1 MEKTIDELLFEKMT
15 LFFRNMRP
23 EGPGGHRGHD
33 GRGPGFGGPGFHG
46 EHFRHPGP
54 PGPPEPPHSEMRGF
68 GRGPLHE
75 GPPDRRGPLGR
86 ERVLRIILEHEDGIR
101 QKQIAEELG
110 INPSSMSE
118 LIYKLE
124 SDGYLERRVDE
135 SDKRATLIFLTE
147 KGKARAFEVQ
157 DEQAEQMQFLFHNL
171 SEDEKMTLLALLE
184 KLTAPAED

>member
-1 MEKTIDELLFEKMT
+1 MEKTIDELLFEKLT

-23 EGPGGHRGHD
+23 DGPGGHRGHD

-54 PGPPEPPHSEMRGF
+54 PEPPHSEMRGL

-75 GPPDRRGPLGR
+75 GPPDRKGPLGR

-101 QKQIAEELG
+101 QKQIAKELG

-124 SDGYLERRVDE
+124 
-135 SDKRATLIFLTE
+135 
-147 KGKARAFEVQ
+147 
-157 DEQAEQMQFLFHNL
+157 
-171 SEDEKMTLLALLE
+171 
-184 KLTAPAED
+184 

>member
-68 GRGPLHE
+68 GRGPLH
-75 GPPDRRGPLGR
+75 L
-86 ERVLRIILEHEDGIR
+86 
-101 QKQIAEELG
+101 
-110 INPSSMSE
+110 S
-118 LIYKLE
+118 LIH
-124 SDGYLERRVDE
+124 
-135 SDKRATLIFLTE
+135 I
-147 KGKARAFEVQ
+147 
-157 DEQAEQMQFLFHNL
+157 
-171 SEDEKMTLLALLE
+171 
-184 KLTAPAED
+184 